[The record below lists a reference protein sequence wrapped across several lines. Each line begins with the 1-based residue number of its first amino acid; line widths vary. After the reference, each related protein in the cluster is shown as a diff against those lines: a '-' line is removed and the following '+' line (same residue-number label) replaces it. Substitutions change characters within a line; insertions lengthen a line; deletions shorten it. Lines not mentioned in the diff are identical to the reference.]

1 MKTLVAGRHREA
13 KFIDLLCG
21 SFQLRHFSRMP
32 SAPLSTAILSCIV
45 PISTDAL
52 GYFSPLWLSGCHPAI
67 RLRPVWSFVRAIHRG
82 SAAHPSHRR
91 RHDLKTGLAGQ
102 WGAKRRRSP

>member
-52 GYFSPLWLSGCHPAI
+52 GYFSPLWLSGCQ
-67 RLRPVWSFVRAIHRG
+67 FVRAIHRG